1 MNCSNAERDD
11 MLDDSDMIVI
21 GAKAFKKR
29 KKSRRSS
36 NPIKYR
42 NCESE
47 RLIRTVHSYD
57 KQSFKSI
64 DSEND
69 FDYADE
75 SVKRRNTANVIS
87 KAARMFV
94 LNKLYEDKNVIHGI
108 MHDADSN
115 AIEDDLDNFS
125 DAVISNLKHDISDN
139 KALRSKV
146 SSIVSSI
153 TKEDVIDMLAQ
164 QYSMRAIKNLM

>member
-1 MNCSNAERDD
+1 MQKEDD
-11 MLDDSDMIVI
+11 MLDDSDMIVV

-47 RLIRTVHSYD
+47 SFIRTVHSYD
-57 KQSFKSI
+57 KQLFKSI
-64 DSEND
+64 DSENS
-69 FDYADE
+69 FDYVDE
-75 SVKRRNTANVIS
+75 SVKRRNAANFIS

-94 LNKLYEDKNVIHGI
+94 LNKLYEDKNVVDDI
-108 MHDADSN
+108 MHDADYD
-115 AIEDDLDNFS
+115 AIEDDLDNFA
-125 DAVISNLKHDISDN
+125 DTVLSNLKYDISDN

-146 SSIVSSI
+146 SSIVSSLM
-153 TKEDVIDMLAQ
+153 KEDVIDMLAQ
-164 QYSMRAIKNLM
+164 QYSMRAIKSMM